1 MNVFC
6 FTGNLGGDVKVNS
19 TGGSTV
25 ANFSVAV
32 KSGFGDKAQTMWI
45 ACALWGKQAESKLID
60 YLTKGQQ
67 VAITGEL
74 STREHDGKTYLQVRV
89 STIHLV
95 GGKSEGGQQQAP
107 RHQQAPQRQQ
117 QAPQPAPGLDDFSD
131 DIPFAPIGLQ
141 EGRMFLHMI

>member
-107 RHQQAPQRQQ
+107 RQQQVPQRQQ
-117 QAPQPAPGLDDFSD
+117 QAPQPAPGFDDFSD

>member
-19 TGGSTV
+19 TGGSNV

-107 RHQQAPQRQQ
+107 RQQQAPQRQQ

>member
-1 MNVFC
+1 MNNFC
-6 FTGNLGGDVKVNS
+6 FTGNLGGNVKVNS

-89 STIHLV
+89 GTIHLV

-107 RHQQAPQRQQ
+107 RQQQAPQRQQ
-117 QAPQPAPGLDDFSD
+117 QATQPAPDFDDDLDSIQF
-131 DIPFAPIGLQ
+131 
-141 EGRMFLHMI
+141 

>member
-107 RHQQAPQRQQ
+107 RQQQQAPQRHQ
-117 QAPQPAPGLDDFSD
+117 QATSQQSPGFDDELDS
-131 DIPFAPIGLQ
+131 IPF
-141 EGRMFLHMI
+141 

>member
-1 MNVFC
+1 MNNFC

-67 VAITGEL
+67 VAVTGEL

-95 GGKSEGGQQQAP
+95 GGKSESGQQQAP
-107 RHQQAPQRQQ
+107 RQQQAQQRQQ
-117 QAPQPAPGLDDFSD
+117 QSPQPAPNFDSFDD

>member
-6 FTGNLGGDVKVNS
+6 FTGNLGGDAKVNS

-95 GGKSEGGQQQAP
+95 GGKSEDGQQQAP
-107 RHQQAPQRQQ
+107 RQQHATQRQQ
-117 QAPQPAPGLDDFSD
+117 QAPSQQSPGFDDDLDS
-131 DIPFAPIGLQ
+131 IPF
-141 EGRMFLHMI
+141 

>member
-6 FTGNLGGDVKVNS
+6 FTGNLGGDVKVNQ

-60 YLTKGQQ
+60 YLIKGQQ

-95 GGKSEGGQQQAP
+95 GGKSEGGQQAP
-107 RHQQAPQRQQ
+107 RQQQSPQRQQ
-117 QAPQPAPGLDDFSD
+117 QATHPAPEFDSFDDSV
-131 DIPFAPIGLQ
+131 PF
-141 EGRMFLHMI
+141 

>member
-95 GGKSEGGQQQAP
+95 GGKSEVGQQQAP
-107 RHQQAPQRQQ
+107 RQQQAPQRQQ
-117 QAPQPAPGLDDFSD
+117 QAPQPAPDFDDDLDS
-131 DIPFAPIGLQ
+131 IPF
-141 EGRMFLHMI
+141 

>member
-95 GGKSEGGQQQAP
+95 GGKSEVGQHQAP
-107 RHQQAPQRQQ
+107 RQQQAPQRQQ
-117 QAPQPAPGLDDFSD
+117 QSQQPAPDFDDDLDS
-131 DIPFAPIGLQ
+131 IPF
-141 EGRMFLHMI
+141 

>member
-32 KSGFGDKAQTMWI
+32 KSGFGDKAHTMWI

-74 STREHDGKTYLQVRV
+74 STREHDGKTYLQARV
-89 STIHLV
+89 STIHLI

-107 RHQQAPQRQQ
+107 HQQQAPQRQQ
-117 QAPQPAPGLDDFSD
+117 QAPSQQSPGFDDDLDS
-131 DIPFAPIGLQ
+131 IPF
-141 EGRMFLHMI
+141 

>member
-45 ACALWGKQAESKLID
+45 ACALWGKQAESKLVD

-89 STIHLV
+89 GTIDLV

-107 RHQQAPQRQQ
+107 RQQQAPQRQQ

>member
-107 RHQQAPQRQQ
+107 RQQQAPQRQQ
-117 QAPQPAPGLDDFSD
+117 QAPSQQSPGLDDDLDS
-131 DIPFAPIGLQ
+131 IPF
-141 EGRMFLHMI
+141 

>member
-45 ACALWGKQAESKLID
+45 SCALWGKQAESKLID

-74 STREHDGKTYLQVRV
+74 SAREHDGKTYLQVRV
-89 STIHLV
+89 GTIHLV

-107 RHQQAPQRQQ
+107 RQQQQAPQRQQ
-117 QAPQPAPGLDDFSD
+117 QVPNPSPDFDSFD
-131 DIPFAPIGLQ
+131 ESIPF
-141 EGRMFLHMI
+141 

>member
-89 STIHLV
+89 GTIHLV

-107 RHQQAPQRQQ
+107 RQQQQAPQRQQ
-117 QAPQPAPGLDDFSD
+117 QAPNPAPDFDSFDDSV
-131 DIPFAPIGLQ
+131 PF
-141 EGRMFLHMI
+141 

>member
-1 MNVFC
+1 MNNFC

-45 ACALWGKQAESKLID
+45 ACALWGKQAESKLVD

-89 STIHLV
+89 GTIHLV

-107 RHQQAPQRQQ
+107 RQQQEPQRQQ
-117 QAPQPAPGLDDFSD
+117 QAPSQHNPSFDDGFD
-131 DIPFAPIGLQ
+131 DQSIPF
-141 EGRMFLHMI
+141 

>member
-74 STREHDGKTYLQVRV
+74 STREHDGKNYLQVRV

-107 RHQQAPQRQQ
+107 RQQQTPQRQQ
-117 QAPQPAPGLDDFSD
+117 QAPIPSPDFDSFD
-131 DIPFAPIGLQ
+131 ESIPF
-141 EGRMFLHMI
+141 

>member
-89 STIHLV
+89 GTIHLV

-107 RHQQAPQRQQ
+107 RQQQQAPQRQQ
-117 QAPQPAPGLDDFSD
+117 QAPNPSPDFDSFD
-131 DIPFAPIGLQ
+131 ESIPF
-141 EGRMFLHMI
+141 

>member
-1 MNVFC
+1 MNVYC

-89 STIHLV
+89 GTIHLV
-95 GGKSEGGQQQAP
+95 GGKSDGGQQQAP
-107 RHQQAPQRQQ
+107 LQKQQAPKRQQ
-117 QAPQPAPGLDDFSD
+117 QAPSQQSPGFDDDLDS
-131 DIPFAPIGLQ
+131 IPF
-141 EGRMFLHMI
+141 

>member
-1 MNVFC
+1 MNNFC

-89 STIHLV
+89 GTIHLV

-107 RHQQAPQRQQ
+107 LQQQAPQRQQ
-117 QAPQPAPGLDDFSD
+117 QAPSQHNPSFDDDFD
-131 DIPFAPIGLQ
+131 DQSIPF
-141 EGRMFLHMI
+141 

>member
-6 FTGNLGGDVKVNS
+6 LTGNLGGDVKVNS

-107 RHQQAPQRQQ
+107 RPQQQSPQSQ
-117 QAPQPAPGLDDFSD
+117 QAPQPATDFDDDLDS
-131 DIPFAPIGLQ
+131 IPF
-141 EGRMFLHMI
+141 

>member
-25 ANFSVAV
+25 ANFGVAV

-107 RHQQAPQRQQ
+107 RQQQAPQRQQ
-117 QAPQPAPGLDDFSD
+117 SAPQPAADFDSFDD
-131 DIPFAPIGLQ
+131 DIPF
-141 EGRMFLHMI
+141 

>member
-1 MNVFC
+1 MNNFC

-74 STREHDGKTYLQVRV
+74 STRDHDGKTYLQVRV

-107 RHQQAPQRQQ
+107 RQQQSPQRQQ
-117 QAPQPAPGLDDFSD
+117 QAPQPAPGFDDFSD
-131 DIPFAPIGLQ
+131 DVPFAPIGLQ

>member
-45 ACALWGKQAESKLID
+45 ACALWGKQAESRLID

-74 STREHDGKTYLQVRV
+74 SNREHDGKTYLQVRV
-89 STIHLV
+89 STINLV
-95 GGKSEGGQQQAP
+95 GGKTEGGQQQAP
-107 RHQQAPQRQQ
+107 RQQQQAPQRQQ
-117 QAPQPAPGLDDFSD
+117 QAPNPSPDFDSFD
-131 DIPFAPIGLQ
+131 ESIPF
-141 EGRMFLHMI
+141 

>member
-1 MNVFC
+1 MNNFC

-107 RHQQAPQRQQ
+107 RQQQAPQRQQ
-117 QAPQPAPGLDDFSD
+117 QAPQPAPGLYDFSD